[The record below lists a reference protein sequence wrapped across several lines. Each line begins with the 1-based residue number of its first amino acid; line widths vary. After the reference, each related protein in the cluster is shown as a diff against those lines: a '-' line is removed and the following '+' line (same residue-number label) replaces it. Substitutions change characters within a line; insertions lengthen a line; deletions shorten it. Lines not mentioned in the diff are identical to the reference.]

1 MNPPALSVAWQ
12 RFRHEVKGDLHRY
25 AGRTD
30 TVPGGKFAVYAL
42 LFLPGFKFI
51 FAHRLQLL
59 MRSIPMVGRFLSKL
73 YWTRNCI
80 RFGSEIAQF
89 AEIAPGFYTPHPYAI
104 VIGQCSIGPGASCLQ
119 NSTIGKRGD
128 HDLHGPR
135 IGAGVMIGASS
146 IILGDVTIGDHAK
159 IGANSVVLIDVPAGG
174 VALGTPARAL
184 APRAPSSN
192 GAE

>member
-1 MNPPALSVAWQ
+1 MTPPPFAVAWR
-12 RFRHEVKGDLHRY
+12 RFRAEVGGDIRRY
-25 AGRTD
+25 AGRTA
-30 TVPGGKFAVYAL
+30 TAPGAGFTLYAL
-42 LFLPGFKFI
+42 AFLPGFKFI

-59 MRSIPMVGRFLSKL
+59 MRSIPVVGRMLSKL

-80 RFGSEIAQF
+80 KFGSEIAQF
-89 AEIAPGFYTPHPYAI
+89 ADIGPGFYTPHPYAI

-128 HDLHGPR
+128 HDLHGPM

-159 IGANSVVLIDVPAGG
+159 IGANSVVLIDVPAHG
-174 VALGTPARAL
+174 VALGTPARAM
-184 APRAPSSN
+184 APRTPI
-192 GAE
+192 AE

>member
-1 MNPPALSVAWQ
+1 MNPPVLSVAWQ

-59 MRSIPMVGRFLSKL
+59 MRSIPVVGRFLSKL

-89 AEIAPGFYTPHPYAI
+89 AEIAPGFYTPSAPAHHA
-104 VIGQCSIGPGASCLQ
+104 CRTARSASAATTTC
-119 NSTIGKRGD
+119 T
-128 HDLHGPR
+128 
-135 IGAGVMIGASS
+135 
-146 IILGDVTIGDHAK
+146 
-159 IGANSVVLIDVPAGG
+159 VPAS
-174 VALGTPARAL
+174 VRA
-184 APRAPSSN
+184 
-192 GAE
+192 